1 MPKKS
6 FGDSAISLH
15 FVLTFSKKRVENATP
30 EYRLT
35 EQWQMTKLG
44 LEAFFADPTLIG
56 VLLAPC
62 IITEI
67 IVVDTHYII
76 TLLIIVWDKFLV
88 SHVTC
93 IQAVTKQAEKEEIIA
108 VVMVIAKTYIN
119 WFRSKYDL
127 KVFE

>member
-1 MPKKS
+1 MEK
-6 FGDSAISLH
+6 
-15 FVLTFSKKRVENATP
+15 ATP
-30 EYRLT
+30 EYRAT

-44 LEAFFADPTLIG
+44 LEAFFVGPKLIG
-56 VLLAPC
+56 VLAPC

-88 SHVTC
+88 SHFTC
-93 IQAVTKQAEKEEIIA
+93 IKAVTKQAEKEEIIA
-108 VVMVIAKTYIN
+108 VVMVIAKTYII